1 MGPPLSRAVSCGIIC
16 TKEPQFE
23 GGAKNRNNRRHVHVP
38 PRSPRSVGSSRSQR
52 PFCLL
57 RPRAPLPPGT
67 PAGDRGQAESSS
79 APANNEAPFRR
90 GLQGS
95 GPRARCAVHV
105 VSRSEASGWV
115 PPSPV
120 SLSNRGA
127 RAHPQS
133 PRALV
138 PSLRRGA
145 HVEVCLCRAPSPDG
159 DSSER
164 SQIFRGKGAAG
175 GWAGSLGCQAA
186 HCRR

>member
-1 MGPPLSRAVSCGIIC
+1 MESFAP
-16 TKEPQFE
+16 K
-23 GGAKNRNNRRHVHVP
+23 
-38 PRSPRSVGSSRSQR
+38 SPSSRGEQR
-52 PFCLL
+52 TEITGGMCMSHPGARGLW
-57 RPRAPLPPGT
+57 AP
-67 PAGDRGQAESSS
+67 PAAS
-79 APANNEAPFRR
+79 APSACSGPELPCPLASQQGTEARLRAARHPQTTRLHFGAACRVP
-90 GLQGS
+90 